1 MIFIGAIC
9 SNVSITQAERL
20 QRQADKKLKEIDE
33 KMKNFSD
40 LTDRYRKKKIKLET
54 NRKELEDWENDLEE
68 QSKKIQDLRKKY
80 RKKYL
85 ELEDTKQDVALFR
98 EDLDDYSQQLNDL
111 PDYQEIPATSAEL
124 QGTISRCR
132 KQMDLCNEHI
142 SRLKADIT
150 QDETELRQIKQQI
163 AICQR
168 SIVHA
173 IDDLK
178 RLKQE
183 LEKSQESLNREK
195 NTNIVREDTDT
206 RNYTIDAW
214 LHKIFLGAWSVGF
227 TSGIVTFLT
236 GVLINITIIID
247 IIIFVL

>member
-1 MIFIGAIC
+1 M
-9 SNVSITQAERL
+9 SITQAERL
-20 QRQADKKLKEIDE
+20 QKQVDKKLKDIDKE
-33 KMKNFSD
+33 VKNFSD
-40 LTDRYRKKKIKLET
+40 LTDRYRKKKTKLET
-54 NRKELEDWENDLEE
+54 NRKELKDWENDLEE

-80 RKKYL
+80 RKKHL

-98 EDLDDYSQQLNDL
+98 EDLDDFSQQLNDL

-150 QDETELRQIKQQI
+150 QDETELRQIKEQI

-195 NTNIVREDTDT
+195 NSNIVREDTDT
-206 RNYTIDAW
+206 RDYTIDTW
-214 LHKIFLGAWSVGF
+214 LGKIFERSVSIGF
-227 TSGIVTFLT
+227 AAGLITFVT
-236 GVLINITIIID
+236 GVLIELLI
-247 IIIFVL
+247 

>member
-1 MIFIGAIC
+1 M
-9 SNVSITQAERL
+9 SITQAERL
-20 QRQADKKLKEIDE
+20 QKQVDKKLKDIDE

-40 LTDRYRKKKIKLET
+40 LTDRYRKKKTKIET

-68 QSKKIQDLRKKY
+68 QSKKIQHLRKKF
-80 RKKYL
+80 RKKHL
-85 ELEDTKQDVALFR
+85 ELEDTKEDVALFR
-98 EDLDDYSQQLNDL
+98 EDLDDFSQQLNDL
-111 PDYQEIPATSAEL
+111 PECDYQEIPAMSAEL
-124 QGTISRCR
+124 QGTISHCR

-150 QDETELRQIKQQI
+150 QDEMELRRIKQQI

-195 NTNIVREDTDT
+195 NCNIVREDTDT
-206 RNYTIDAW
+206 RNYTIDSW
-214 LHKIFLGAWSVGF
+214 LHKIFFGAWSVGF
-227 TSGIVTFLT
+227 TSGIITFLT
-236 GVLINITIIID
+236 GVLINKIII
-247 IIIFVL
+247 IMKAVSTIPAPVLKI